1 MVNQFKGIGA
11 TYADF
16 IDPRFKTYSQF
27 QKERQ
32 DEFKNKQLDSLLGTG
47 KMGQN
52 PFEGFSD
59 RIGNIFSSEK
69 GKDFIEDIKQLEG
82 IALKK
87 DRSLNRPPSLGE
99 QIENLGTTVERRKSD
114 LTTDVRDVQ
123 PSGALSAPG
132 ILGLQ
137 EQIDQTTLQARKDI
151 LKDQSTDTPSLPG
164 GIGVAPP
171 SLETEDDSVDFKTI
185 DKTAPG
191 DIDAL
196 QEQREKAAV
205 AAQKDKTQQPAED
218 LLNNSLSELYGSSD
232 PLTGEK

>member
-1 MVNQFKGIGA
+1 MVNRFKGIGA

-82 IALKK
+82 IA
-87 DRSLNRPPSLGE
+87 
-99 QIENLGTTVERRKSD
+99 
-114 LTTDVRDVQ
+114 
-123 PSGALSAPG
+123 
-132 ILGLQ
+132 
-137 EQIDQTTLQARKDI
+137 
-151 LKDQSTDTPSLPG
+151 
-164 GIGVAPP
+164 
-171 SLETEDDSVDFKTI
+171 
-185 DKTAPG
+185 
-191 DIDAL
+191 
-196 QEQREKAAV
+196 
-205 AAQKDKTQQPAED
+205 
-218 LLNNSLSELYGSSD
+218 GS
-232 PLTGEK
+232 